1 MPFLYYEMVNEDF
14 IEITVVLK
22 GYRSEA
28 KTSLA
33 YIPTSEDVKKGII
46 KFVLDC
52 ARKALGEPY
61 LPYIL
66 GVGLGGASDI
76 ASMLAKKAFIR
87 LPVRKPSPDYESSDL
102 EGKLLKAINSNNI
115 GPMGLVG
122 KTTALAL
129 HVEICG
135 THTAAVPVVVAFQC
149 WANRQA
155 TVTIY
160 VNGKFEFLEEEYSI

>member
-1 MPFLYYEMVNEDF
+1 MLQSIFINILKGHYPKENSGTNTGWEMPFLYYEMVNEDF
-14 IEITVVLK
+14 IEITVLLK
-22 GYRSEA
+22 GYGSEA

-76 ASMLAKKAFIR
+76 ASMLAKKTFIR
-87 LPVRKPSPDYESSDL
+87 LPVRKPTRTM
-102 EGKLLKAINSNNI
+102 KVQI
-115 GPMGLVG
+115 
-122 KTTALAL
+122 
-129 HVEICG
+129 
-135 THTAAVPVVVAFQC
+135 
-149 WANRQA
+149 
-155 TVTIY
+155 
-160 VNGKFEFLEEEYSI
+160 